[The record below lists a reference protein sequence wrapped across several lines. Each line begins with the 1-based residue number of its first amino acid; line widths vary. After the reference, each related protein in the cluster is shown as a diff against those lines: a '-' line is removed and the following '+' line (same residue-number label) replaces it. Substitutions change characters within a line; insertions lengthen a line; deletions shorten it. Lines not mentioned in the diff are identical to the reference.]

1 MHHFIVRYRFPVILS
16 TAFLDLLGVGVL
28 IPVLPDIL
36 KFFQLSGS
44 WAGYSQALYALS
56 TFLVAFWIG

>member
-1 MHHFIVRYRFPVILS
+1 MQYFHHFIVRYRFPVILS

-36 KFFQLSGS
+36 KLLHLSGE
-44 WAGYSQALYALS
+44 WA
-56 TFLVAFWIG
+56 